1 MSAAPIYETC
11 KASSWQPV
19 DIWQVAAIFETAK
32 RKGKCLLH
40 ISFPHWATLAM
51 FYSIP
56 IFILPP
62 PGWFGHE
69 NARGRVHAREE
80 DGQDLPPDGQEHG
93 RKTLPRRVY

>member
-1 MSAAPIYETC
+1 
-11 KASSWQPV
+11 
-19 DIWQVAAIFETAK
+19 
-32 RKGKCLLH
+32 
-40 ISFPHWATLAM
+40 M